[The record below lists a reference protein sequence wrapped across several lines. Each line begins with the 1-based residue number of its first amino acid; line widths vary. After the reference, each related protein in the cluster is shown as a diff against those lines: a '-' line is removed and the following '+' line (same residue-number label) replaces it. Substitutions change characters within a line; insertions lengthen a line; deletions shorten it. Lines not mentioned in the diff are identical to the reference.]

1 MLRLL
6 VSPKWIAWHVLTLG
20 AMVAC
25 GFLSAWQW
33 HRAGSAMG
41 SALNIGYG
49 VQWPVFAVFFGFM
62 WWHFLRMELRELRST
77 SSAVASEEGAAPEIR
92 SPGERVPEN
101 SSPTPGPVAD
111 VDTGAG
117 RGAAT
122 DDRRSPFTPR
132 PAGVEPSR
140 LSDPQLRA
148 YNDALAELAA
158 RDQEN

>member
-20 AMVAC
+20 AMVTC

-33 HRAGSAMG
+33 HRAGEAMG

-49 VQWPVFAVFFGFM
+49 VQWPIFAVFFGFM
-62 WWHFLRMELRELRST
+62 WWHFLRMEVRQVRET
-77 SSAVASEEGAAPEIR
+77 EPAAPVAEQAPAPR
-92 SPGERVPEN
+92 PE
-101 SSPTPGPVAD
+101 PVEPAPAPEPGPPEPAPV
-111 VDTGAG
+111 V
-117 RGAAT
+117 
-122 DDRRSPFTPR
+122 DDRPSPFTPR

-140 LSDPQLRA
+140 LSDPEIRA

-158 RDQEN
+158 RDQEK

>member
-41 SALNIGYG
+41 SALNVGYG
-49 VQWPVFAVFFGFM
+49 VQWPIFAVFFGFM
-62 WWHFLRMELRELRST
+62 WWHFLRMELRGLRET
-77 SSAVASEEGAAPEIR
+77 SPAEAPARDESPNGRVPSPREAVVAPENR
-92 SPGERVPEN
+92 SPGELVSEK
-101 SSPTPGPVAD
+101 A
-111 VDTGAG
+111 
-117 RGAAT
+117 
-122 DDRRSPFTPR
+122 DDRPSPFTPR

-140 LSDPQLRA
+140 LSDPQIRA

-158 RDQEN
+158 RDQET